1 MSIYTKKKQMLA
13 PGEGCYCLVGV
24 YKSRVVDLVA
34 SQNGHRLSCCPKK
47 KKKKKKKKKNPKKK
61 KKKKKKKKR
70 QKTTSW
76 PVIIVATDLIPIL
89 WHVVTAGGSDITIQM
104 AEDLGTYICI
114 YERPQHG
121 RLDHLLK
128 PKSARLLCRRF
139 RLHGE
144 TGVHW
149 VSSIKHWTG
158 PVKEAVSLETKNN
171 NSSELNISQGACT
184 SMMSRS
190 VSQQSC
196 CGCQPSRGDVKHC
209 CLFFFFS

>member
-1 MSIYTKKKQMLA
+1 MVTSRFQYLYTAWWEDVDIYEKETNASTWWGLLLPSWCLQVTGSRFGCQSEWSQTLLLPKKQ
-13 PGEGCYCLVGV
+13 
-24 YKSRVVDLVA
+24 
-34 SQNGHRLSCCPKK
+34 
-47 KKKKKKKKKNPKKK
+47 
-61 KKKKKKKKR
+61 KKKR
-70 QKTTSW
+70 QKTKSW
-76 PVIIVATDLIPIL
+76 PVIIVATDLIPTL
-89 WHVVTAGGSDITIQM
+89 WHAVTAGGSDKTIQM
-104 AEDLGTYICI
+104 AEGLGTYICI

-139 RLHGE
+139 GLHGE

-158 PVKEAVSLETKNN
+158 PVKEAVPLETKNN
-171 NSSELNISQGACT
+171 NSSELNMSQGACT

-196 CGCQPSRGDVKHC
+196 CGCQPSRGDVNHC

>member
-1 MSIYTKKKQMLA
+1 MLA
-13 PGEGCYCLVGV
+13 PGEGCYCPVGV

-47 KKKKKKKKKNPKKK
+47 KKK
-61 KKKKKKKKR
+61 R
-70 QKTTSW
+70 QKTKSW
-76 PVIIVATDLIPIL
+76 PVIIVATDLIPTL
-89 WHVVTAGGSDITIQM
+89 WHVVTAGGSDKTIQM
-104 AEDLGTYICI
+104 AEGLGTYICI

-139 RLHGE
+139 GLHGE